1 MKKLFYSRFWMGLVS
16 IFFAMIL
23 FLTAVS
29 STLNNGA
36 TSANSPIETYT
47 HSLSDVPI
55 DLKYD
60 SDKYFISEY
69 SYGTQ
74 VYLTSTN
81 RVQLDS
87 EVNADT
93 RNFKIVA
100 DLTKS
105 KPGKVTVPLK
115 VNNLP
120 SGVVAKITPDNVTV
134 TIGEKQTKTFQ
145 VSGEFDP
152 KQLAAGYEIESIET
166 SDSKVEVT
174 SDESKI
180 GMIDHVVAKLPE
192 NVNLSTNYNSEVTLQ
207 AVSADGTILASSISP
222 AKTHLKIKVKKIT
235 KTVPV
240 RVSLTGTMS
249 DILTN
254 ITPKPSRGEVVISGP
269 QEVLDTINEVV
280 APVDISGVSK
290 NTSKTVSFQTDG
302 YSVEPSSINVELVV
316 KKKD

>member
-1 MKKLFYSRFWMGLVS
+1 M
-16 IFFAMIL
+16 
-23 FLTAVS
+23 
-29 STLNNGA
+29 
-36 TSANSPIETYT
+36 
-47 HSLSDVPI
+47 
-55 DLKYD
+55 
-60 SDKYFISEY
+60 
-69 SYGTQ
+69 
-74 VYLTSTN
+74 
-81 RVQLDS
+81 
-87 EVNADT
+87 
-93 RNFKIVA
+93 
-100 DLTKS
+100 
-105 KPGKVTVPLK
+105 
-115 VNNLP
+115 
-120 SGVVAKITPDNVTV
+120 
-134 TIGEKQTKTFQ
+134 
-145 VSGEFDP
+145 
-152 KQLAAGYEIESIET
+152 
-166 SDSKVEVT
+166 
-174 SDESKI
+174 
-180 GMIDHVVAKLPE
+180 
-192 NVNLSTNYNSEVTLQ
+192 Q